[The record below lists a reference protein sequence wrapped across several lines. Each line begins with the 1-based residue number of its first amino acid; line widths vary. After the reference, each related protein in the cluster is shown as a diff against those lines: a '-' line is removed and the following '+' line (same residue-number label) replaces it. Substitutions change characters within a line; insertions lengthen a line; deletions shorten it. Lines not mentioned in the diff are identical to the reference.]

1 MAMMEGD
8 GLPDGITQ
16 LRAAGQ
22 LVWLDDLG
30 RHLLDTGGLAR
41 HIRKGVTG
49 VTSNPAIFAEAI
61 RSSAYDE
68 TIRRLSGEGLPPAA
82 IAERVVLEDVGR
94 AADLLRAVHDET
106 AGADGFVSI
115 EVAPALAH
123 DVDGTVAEAHR
134 LWDALARPNVMI
146 KVPGTE
152 AGVEALRR
160 LIGDGINVNV
170 TLLFSPRRYAAVLEA
185 HAAALD
191 ERIAGGAT
199 SLPASVAS
207 FFLSRIDAAIDP
219 VLDARGGPWALPLR
233 GLAAIASARAAYE
246 TLTDFLASDRWRVLA
261 AHGASVQRLLWA
273 STSTKNPAYA
283 PTKYV
288 EPLAL
293 PNTINTMS
301 RQTLA
306 AALAIGGPRVV
317 EEFPTL
323 EALSGKLA
331 ELDID
336 TADVARRLEA
346 EGIAKFI
353 AAQEALEAAVA
364 ARLAPA
370 PAPPG

>member
-1 MAMMEGD
+1 MMEGD

-22 LVWLDDLG
+22 SVWLDDLG
-30 RHLLDTGGLAR
+30 RHLLDTGALAQL
-41 HIRKGVTG
+41 IREGVSG

-68 TIRRLSGEGLPPAA
+68 AIRRLAGEALPPAA
-82 IAERVVLEDVGR
+82 IAGLLVLEDVGR
-94 AADLLRAVHDET
+94 AADLLRPVHQGT
-106 AGADGFVSI
+106 AGADGYVSI

-134 LWDALARPNVMI
+134 LWNALARPNVMI

-185 HAAALD
+185 HAEGLD
-191 ERIAGGAT
+191 RRIAAGTDA
-199 SLPASVAS
+199 LPASVAS
-207 FFLSRIDAAIDP
+207 FFLSRIDAVIDP
-219 VLDARGGPWALPLR
+219 ALDARGGPWALPLR

-246 TLTDFLASDRWRVLA
+246 VLTDFLQSERWLA
-261 AHGASVQRLLWA
+261 LAGHGAKTQRLLWA

-283 PTKYV
+283 ATKYV

-293 PNTINTMS
+293 PQTVNTMS
-301 RQTLA
+301 RSTLTATLA
-306 AALAIGGPRVV
+306 MALQPAI
-317 EEFPTL
+317 EEFPTI

-346 EGIAKFI
+346 EGIAKFV

-364 ARLAPA
+364 ARLTPVVAQPA
-370 PAPPG
+370 G

>member
-1 MAMMEGD
+1 MKEGD

-22 LVWLDDLG
+22 SVWLDDLG
-30 RHLLDTGGLAR
+30 RHLLDTGMLAQL
-41 HIRKGVTG
+41 IREGVSG

-68 TIRRLSGEGLPPAA
+68 AIRQLSVEGLAPAE
-82 IAERVVLEDVGR
+82 IAGRVVLEDVGR
-94 AADLLRAVHDET
+94 AADLLRAVHDGT

-160 LIGDGINVNV
+160 LVGDGINVNV
-170 TLLFSPRRYAAVLEA
+170 TLLFSPRRHAAVLEA
-185 HAAALD
+185 YAEALD

-219 VLDARGGPWALPLR
+219 ALDAHGGPWARPLR

-246 TLTDFLASDRWRVLA
+246 TLADFLASDRWLALA
-261 AHGASVQRLLWA
+261 AHGARVQCLLWA

-283 PTKYV
+283 ATKYV

-293 PNTINTMS
+293 PHTINTMS

-317 EEFPTL
+317 AEFPTL

-364 ARLAPA
+364 GRMASPA
-370 PAPPG
+370 